1 LGIDQL
7 AAVGILQGTGDGRY
21 QPDALSR
28 YLRSVQS
35 NQSGVATIVICTNRP
50 ARAVRT
56 IDVVHG
62 QSGGTVPIVVV
73 DDGVQS
79 SELLQ
84 EHGMQL
90 QVRVVRPPMRGL
102 SVARNA
108 GWRAATTPW
117 VIYLDDDVVPE
128 PGWLPALLAA
138 LRHHPEVE
146 IVSCDVRAPTR
157 RGADALAVTE
167 HRVREETRLQGRW
180 LRPWMIGFTL
190 CTAFRRTTLERLGG
204 FDERLGPGTPFPSAE
219 DMDLNYRF
227 LRAGGVAFA
236 ASRPQAVHEQW
247 RVADELP
254 EHFRGY
260 MVGWNGFAIKHLRQG
275 DVWGGVWLWSLGLV
289 DLLRMTASAARRRSG
304 IRWRV
309 AHAKGRGLLQ
319 GTAAAARQRW

>member
-1 LGIDQL
+1 MGATLWTLPAEVLPPQSTP
-7 AAVGILQGTGDGRY
+7 V
-21 QPDALSR
+21 PSR
-28 YLRSVQS
+28 YLRWVQS
-35 NQSGVATIVICTNRP
+35 DQPGVATIVICTNRP

-62 QSGGTVPIVVV
+62 QSAGTVPIVVV
-73 DDGVQS
+73 DDTLQS

-84 EHGMQL
+84 ERGMQL
-90 QVRVVRPPMRGL
+90 QVQVVRPPLRGL
-102 SVARNA
+102 SAARNA
-108 GWRAATTPW
+108 GWRAVTTPW

-128 PGWLPALLAA
+128 PGWLTALLTA
-138 LRHHPEVE
+138 LGHHPDVG
-146 IVSCDVRAPTR
+146 IVSCDVRAP
-157 RGADALAVTE
+157 AHEAVDALAVTE
-167 HRVREETRLQGRW
+167 HRVSEETRLQGRW

-236 ASRPQAVHEQW
+236 ASRPRAVHEQW

-254 EHFRGY
+254 AHFHGY
-260 MVGWNGFAIKHLRQG
+260 MVGWTGFAIKHLRQG
-275 DVWGGVWLWSLGLV
+275 DISGGVWLWSLGLV
-289 DLLRMTASAARRRSG
+289 DLLRMTASAVRRRSG

-309 AHAKGRGLLQ
+309 AQAKGHGLLQ
-319 GTAAAARQRW
+319 GTVAAARQRW